1 MQGNKKTILDL
12 KVLTEAI
19 TSVLRRQNGPLCA
32 QCLTDVLADA
42 HAAENV
48 DIRVAMVHLA
58 LGNGLTAGEICGR
71 CRAPESRRNPV
82 MRYAASAARAIG
94 AA

>member
-12 KVLTEAI
+12 KLLTEAI
-19 TSVLRRQNGPLCA
+19 TSVLRRQHGALCA
-32 QCLTDVLADA
+32 RCLTDMLGDA

-58 LGNGLTAGEICGR
+58 LGDGLTAGDMCGR

-82 MRYAASAARAIG
+82 MRYAQPAGRTMG